1 MLIIMLML
9 PPLHLFIKHEARQA
23 AKRLLGNGCSYVLNF
38 GHSEVLIKM
47 TDEMPLLLDK
57 FVTLNIFARKFS
69 VDFPTREDWSTEC
82 VDLVELITV
91 HCPLNKHLHN
101 MGLIDG
107 PICIACEMEDE
118 SAFHLLCNYP
128 SLISCV
134 EEYEGAPAS
143 TLLRFT
149 LASGRITVTS

>member
-1 MLIIMLML
+1 MLML

-82 VDLVELITV
+82 VDLVAPDGLVFFTDEDFGGT
-91 HCPLNKHLHN
+91 HN
-101 MGLIDG
+101 CTLSIKQ
-107 PICIACEMEDE
+107 
-118 SAFHLLCNYP
+118 
-128 SLISCV
+128 
-134 EEYEGAPAS
+134 AS
-143 TLLRFT
+143 TQNGSYRWAYLHRL
-149 LASGRITVTS
+149 